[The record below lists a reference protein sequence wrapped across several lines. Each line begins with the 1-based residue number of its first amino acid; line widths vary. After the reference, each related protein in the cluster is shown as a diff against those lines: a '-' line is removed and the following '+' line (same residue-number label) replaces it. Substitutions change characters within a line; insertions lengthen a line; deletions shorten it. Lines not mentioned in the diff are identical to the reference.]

1 LQSSLYDDVVIYD
14 MSSLVTKR
22 FIACLELLR
31 EREVIKSVRQFA
43 ITLDFHPQNLNDI
56 LKGKR
61 DVTIDL
67 IKCAVEAYH
76 FNPVYIFTGEGDLI
90 VHEEGARED
99 FGLEAKSEEK
109 ILYVPVAA
117 QAGYAEQ
124 FNDPVFMEELVS
136 FSLPDYKFRHGVYR
150 CFDVAGD
157 SMEPSLFSGD
167 KVVCSAIDFIN
178 HAGSIR
184 NNHVY
189 VIVLES
195 GILIKRVQNTIREN
209 NSLTMLSDNT
219 YYQPYDIPVAEVKE
233 LWHVEVRISPY
244 LPSPHNIRN
253 GFHDEMEDMKK
264 IIDQQSRSILMLN
277 QTVEKLL
284 RQNRAVH

>member
-1 LQSSLYDDVVIYD
+1 
-14 MSSLVTKR
+14 MSSIVSKR
-22 FIACLELLR
+22 FISCIELLK
-31 EREVIKSVRQFA
+31 EKEVIKSVRQFA
-43 ITLDFHPQNLNDI
+43 LALDFHPQNLNDI
-56 LKGKR
+56 LRGKR
-61 DVTIDL
+61 DVTIEL
-67 IKCAVEAYH
+67 IKSATECYKI
-76 FNPVYIFTGEGDLI
+76 NPVYIFTGEGEKFMTESDMSGATQHPDL
-90 VHEEGARED
+90 A
-99 FGLEAKSEEK
+99 EEK

-117 QAGYAEQ
+117 HAGYAEQ

-157 SMEPSLFSGD
+157 SMEPSLFTGD
-167 KVVCSAIDFIN
+167 KVVCSSVDFIN
-178 HAGSIR
+178 YAGSIR

-189 VIVLES
+189 VVVIES
-195 GILIKRVQNTIREN
+195 GILIKRVLNNIREG
-209 NSLTMLSDNT
+209 NSLTMISDNS
-219 YYQPYDIPVAEVKE
+219 YYQPYDVPVSEIKE

-253 GFHDEMEDMKK
+253 GFHDEMEDMRK
-264 IIDQQSRSILMLN
+264 IIDQQSRSILTLN